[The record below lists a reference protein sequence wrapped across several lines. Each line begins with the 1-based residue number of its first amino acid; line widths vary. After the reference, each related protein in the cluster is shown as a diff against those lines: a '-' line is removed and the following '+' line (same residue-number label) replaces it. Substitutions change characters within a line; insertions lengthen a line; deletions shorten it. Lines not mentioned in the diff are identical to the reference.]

1 MSAILDQYGVH
12 GQTTSH
18 SQISL
23 NTTHNAGTWYD
34 VGIDRADLSQGIYI
48 LRFYVDTFN
57 AGASQYMCYTISE
70 PFFWHT
76 NTGPNSNSPSN
87 IHLSSLFYGHAP
99 NSYTDPNSMF
109 EIRILHK
116 YSGVPH
122 ELQIKFTDTMTLT
135 GVAGR
140 AFYVQIFRIG

>member
-1 MSAILDQYGVH
+1 MAAKLDQYGVH

-23 NTTHNAGTWYD
+23 TTTHNAGTWYD
-34 VGIDRADLSQGIYI
+34 VGISRTELDEGIYI

-57 AGASQYMCYTISE
+57 AGASQYQSYTISE
-70 PFFWHT
+70 PFFWNR
-76 NTGPNSNSPSN
+76 NTGPNSSARST

-99 NSYTDPNSMF
+99 NTFTDPNSMF
-109 EIRILHK
+109 EMGILHK
-116 YSGVPH
+116 HGGVAH
-122 ELQIKFTDTMTLT
+122 ELQIKFTNTMTLT

-140 AFYVQIFRIG
+140 AFYIQIFRIG